1 MISFRCRLRRS
12 FTLIELLV
20 VIAIIAVLISLL
32 LPAVQKVREA
42 ANRTKCVNNLKQ
54 MGVSMHDYLSV
65 FGHFPAG
72 QNHRFVGFGDP
83 PSTGQPASNF
93 LPGWAA
99 EILPFMEQDAL
110 AKNLVAPNGT
120 YYQVAWNPV
129 LTANSWTDP
138 NDYAWGYAHL
148 INWSTPIFNCP
159 SARMPGDIPL
169 NQADQGYDP
178 SNPASGW
185 PSGPNVPTY
194 GGAMPTI
201 QLGHYVAIQG
211 AINSEGGPQQ
221 TVPGSGTAPP
231 TGGNWWTDPTGKNR
245 CGFSWGYD
253 GTACKSAGSVCANG
267 ALPDVYE
274 RTPASI
280 TDGLSNTFMITE
292 ASNRIHQLATTAGCT
307 SGELWIPGGNQLS
320 SLLNSN
326 PVSSIPSPPNYD
338 PVTNSNNGYTG
349 GWNTGMMTTVRYR
362 PNTVTRFYASDGL
375 GKYCWNKGIN
385 SGHPGGANV
394 LRCDGSVT
402 FVNDSIT
409 FDTLKYLCIIDDGMV
424 AQE

>member
-1 MISFRCRLRRS
+1 
-12 FTLIELLV
+12 
-20 VIAIIAVLISLL
+20 
-32 LPAVQKVREA
+32 
-42 ANRTKCVNNLKQ
+42 

-65 FGHFPAG
+65 WGHFPAG
-72 QNHRFVGFGDP
+72 QTRKFVGMGDD
-83 PSTGQPASNF
+83 PSTFQSPDRF
-93 LPGWAA
+93 LPGWAY
-99 EILPFMEQDAL
+99 EIMPFMEQDAM
-110 AKNLVAPNGT
+110 AKNLVTAGGK
-120 YYQVAWNPV
+120 YYQVAWNPI

-138 NDYAWGYAHL
+138 NDWGWGYAHI

-159 SARMPGDIPL
+159 SAATPGDIPL
-169 NQADQGYDP
+169 NQADTGYDP

-194 GGAMPTI
+194 GGAMPTM
-201 QLGHYVAIQG
+201 QMGHYVAIQG
-211 AINSEGGPQQ
+211 AINLEGGPQQ
-221 TVPGSGTAPP
+221 TVPGSHLTPP

-245 CGFSWGYD
+245 CGFNYGYD
-253 GTACKSAGSVCANG
+253 GTACRYAGAVCANG

-292 ASNRIHQLATTAGCT
+292 ASNRIHQLANTPGCT
-307 SGELWIPGGNQLS
+307 TDPAERWIPGGNLLS
-320 SLLNSN
+320 SLLSGNVLSEAA
-326 PVSSIPSPPNYD
+326 SPPPYYD
-338 PVTNSNNGYTG
+338 PATNTVHAYDG

-394 LRCDGSVT
+394 LRCDGGVT
-402 FVNDSIT
+402 FVNNSIT
-409 FDTLKYLCIIDDGMV
+409 YDALKYLCIIDDGMV
-424 AQE
+424 IQE